1 MQAQTGDAF
10 VSDSM
15 TGSDG
20 TDLTAHTGEIG
31 ATWAQV
37 TGITG
42 VIKLTSNRCKG
53 DSGAFPF
60 IMLAAIQPRLNTT
73 WKLMSMGSTTTIF
86 LGSEEEYP
94 RVPRQVIS

>member
-1 MQAQTGDAF
+1 MNNRMQLLRLGLAARLLIAAACFSVARSMQAQTLTPTSGDTF

-53 DSGAFPF
+53 DSG
-60 IMLAAIQPRLNTT
+60 R
-73 WKLMSMGSTTTIF
+73 GS
-86 LGSEEEYP
+86 LYYDCGDP
-94 RVPRQVIS
+94 G